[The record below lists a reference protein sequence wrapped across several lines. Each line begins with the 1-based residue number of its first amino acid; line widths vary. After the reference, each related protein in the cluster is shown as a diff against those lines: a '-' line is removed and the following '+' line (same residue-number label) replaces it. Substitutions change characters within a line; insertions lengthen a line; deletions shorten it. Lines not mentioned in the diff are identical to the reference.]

1 MVVRQLPEQQNW
13 SELHSRRAVRAELR
27 RKHRKRNLTAFGIV
41 TLMVLLTIALVTW
54 GAVSGKKVSPGRR
67 SANVKRNA
75 RATTTARQQATEPQ
89 SSPASAPSSQPVASQ
104 SPPAAP
110 AAAAPAPAPPAAP
123 AQVAPVGGSAI
134 YPFTRDGSVGCGHW
148 SSGSTDY
155 PYFGA
160 PRENG
165 RLHGAIDIY
174 PPGGKGTPVKAI
186 KDGTVLQ
193 VIPAFYTRADGE
205 VCCGI
210 LIDHGDFVA
219 FYGEMMSPALLAVGQ
234 TVKAGQQIGAVSG
247 TVQLHFEM
255 YTPGTR
261 ARGNWYGSQPSNLE
275 DPTQYMLDLM
285 K

>member
-1 MVVRQLPEQQNW
+1 M
-13 SELHSRRAVRAELR
+13 R
-27 RKHRKRNLTAFGIV
+27 RKHRKRNLTVFGIV
-41 TLMVLLTIALVTW
+41 TLIVLLTVALVTW
-54 GAVSGKKVSPGRR
+54 GAVSGKKVSPKRR
-67 SANVKRNA
+67 TAGVKTKAPAA
-75 RATTTARQQATEPQ
+75 RAAREQATEPQ
-89 SSPASAPSSQPVASQ
+89 SSPASAPSSQPVASE
-104 SPPAAP
+104 SPQAPAPAAP
-110 AAAAPAPAPPAAP
+110 APSPAP
-123 AQVAPVGGSAI
+123 AQVAPVEGSPI

-174 PPGGKGTPVKAI
+174 PPGGRGTPVKAI

-210 LIDHGDFVA
+210 LLDHGDFVA
-219 FYGEMMSPALLAVGQ
+219 FYGEMMSPALLSVGQ